1 MSTVVELGVLG
12 GFTLDHP
19 EAGILDN
26 IEFPLGGIDFV
37 DISNKMITIRTTRG
51 KNRDLEVFD
60 TGRTTIRLNN
70 DERDFDPNYSL
81 SPYSGNIVPRRPV
94 RITTDGERVFTGTVD
109 DWNFDY
115 QPGGASLAEIVASDD
130 FTIITNQLLESGT
143 ATPQLTG
150 ARVSAV
156 LDMPTV
162 AWPADKRNIDVG
174 RSVLGADTFD
184 GNALSY
190 LQQIETSE
198 QGQLFMSKTGVFTF
212 RDRFDATPTSSSLV
226 TFADDGTGVPYTRVN
241 VNYGTE
247 LLFNQV
253 VFTSAVGSATA
264 SNEFS
269 QTQYGIRTTEVS
281 TLVNSQDQLD
291 LLADYFVQRFAAPEY
306 RFSGI
311 NMNLDTMTGPH
322 LDSVLALEL
331 GDVVLI
337 KFTPNNIGSAIEQY
351 GQIIALDHDVDGVRH
366 DMRIGLSGLDWN
378 FLVLD
383 DAVFGTMNV
392 NHLAF

>member
-1 MSTVVELGVLG
+1 MATVVELGVLG

-19 EAGILDN
+19 EAGVLDN
-26 IEFPLGGIDFV
+26 IDFPLGGIDFV
-37 DISNKMITIRTTRG
+37 DISEHMITIRTTRG
-51 KNRDLEVFD
+51 KNRDLDVFD

-70 DERDFDPNYSL
+70 DQRDFDPNYPL
-81 SPYSGNIVPRRPV
+81 SPYAGNIVPRRPV
-94 RITTDGERVFTGTVD
+94 RITTDGERVFTGTID

-130 FTIITNQLLESGT
+130 FTVLNGQSLEPGT

-162 AWPADKRNIDVG
+162 DWPADRRNIDTG
-174 RSVLGADTFD
+174 RSFLGADTFD
-184 GNALSY
+184 GNVLEY
-190 LQQIETSE
+190 LQDVEVSE
-198 QGQLFMSKTGVFTF
+198 QGQLFMSKTGVLTF
-212 RDRFDATPTSSSLV
+212 RDRFDATPRTESLI
-226 TFADDGTGVPYTRVN
+226 TFADDGTGIPYTRVN

-253 VFTSAVGSATA
+253 EVTSAAGTATA

-269 QTQYGIRTTEVS
+269 QTQYGISAKELT
-281 TLVNSQDQLD
+281 TLVDSQEQLD
-291 LLADYFVQRFAAPEY
+291 LLADYFVQKFASPEY
-306 RFSGI
+306 RFSGVS
-311 NMNLDTMTGPH
+311 MNLDTMSPTH

-331 GDVVLI
+331 GDVVLV
-337 KFTPNNIGSAIEQY
+337 KFTPNNVGDPITQY
-351 GQIIALDHDVDGVRH
+351 GQIIALDHNIEGTRH
-366 DMRIGLSGLDWN
+366 DMTIGLSGLDWT

-383 DAVFGTMNV
+383 DAVFGTMGN
-392 NHLAF
+392 NYLGF